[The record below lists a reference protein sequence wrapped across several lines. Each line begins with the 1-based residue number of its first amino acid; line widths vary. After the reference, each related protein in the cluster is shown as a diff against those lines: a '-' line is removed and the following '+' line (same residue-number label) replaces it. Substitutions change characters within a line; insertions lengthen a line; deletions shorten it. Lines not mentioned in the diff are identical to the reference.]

1 MFIWFEFFFF
11 LLLFFRTL
19 SLGDA
24 VWYQEMLSVPVVR
37 GCARRSPG
45 KGKGPFKTP
54 RSDAEFGKGDSILYL
69 YLKGFATE
77 GRVRPPFLRQ
87 QS

>member
-1 MFIWFEFFFF
+1 MFIRFELFF
-11 LLLFFRTL
+11 LLLFFQTL

-37 GCARRSPG
+37 GCAGQSQG